1 MKNHFY
7 ISYAGNKRL
16 EVENLYS
23 ILNFNDVTDIIEPF
37 CGSCAMSFY
46 ISLQQP
52 KRFRYILNDKNDY
65 LREMFNIICDDERL
79 SIFETELKNTIDFIK
94 GNKENYIQVVKKNN
108 LMGWFISNR
117 FYTIKA
123 GLYPANKPN
132 NIFKFKSIM
141 EYPIYNF
148 FKNERII
155 FTSDDGLNIYNEYKQ
170 NKNALILLDPP
181 YMNCDNSFYLSP
193 DVNIYEYLHNNNIDN
208 EDSKII
214 LVLENN
220 WIINMMFKKN
230 VISEY
235 NKFYQVSK
243 KQTSHIVIANNKV
256 LKK

>member
-16 EVENLYS
+16 EVENIYS
-23 ILNFNDVTDIIEPF
+23 ILNFNNVTDIIEPF

-52 KRFRYILNDKNDY
+52 KTFRYILNDNNDY
-65 LREMFNIICDDERL
+65 LREMFNIICDDEKL

-94 GNKENYIQVVKKNN
+94 GNKENYNQVVKKNN

-117 FYTIKA
+117 FYRIKPR
-123 GLYPANKPN
+123 LYPATQPN
-132 NIFKFKSIM
+132 LIKFKSLR

-155 FTSDDGLNIYNEYKQ
+155 FTSDDGLNIYNKYKK
-170 NKNALILLDPP
+170 NKNALILIDPP
-181 YMNCDNSFYLSP
+181 YICSDNSFYLNP
-193 DVNIYEYLHNNNIDN
+193 VVNIYEYLHNNNIDN
-208 EDSKII
+208 EESKII

-220 WIINMMFKKN
+220 WIIKMLFKKN

-235 NKFYQVSK
+235 NKIYQTNK
-243 KQTSHIVIANNKV
+243 KQTTHVVIANNKV
-256 LKK
+256 LQV